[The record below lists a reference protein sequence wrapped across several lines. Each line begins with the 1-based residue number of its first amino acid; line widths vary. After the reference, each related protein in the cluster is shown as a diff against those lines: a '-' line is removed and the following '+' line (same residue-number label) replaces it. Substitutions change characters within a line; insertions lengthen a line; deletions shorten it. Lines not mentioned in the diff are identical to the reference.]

1 MQVRLQFAVQWRWQ
15 PRAQQAQQGLHGGRR
30 PLGRHGRR
38 VLHGAH
44 QVINQGHGSKLNGA
58 PPTAAH
64 DQRHALVTMNPRLRL
79 GQRINP
85 RLHLSAAIGWAVFA
99 VVTLAALAAA
109 TLAAAEAEGRARA
122 DAQALLGEFAT
133 QVRDALSLQIEGRRS
148 LLLATAAQLGSL
160 SDRSADAQLRVLEA
174 AQVQVPEFAWMGVA
188 DDNGQLLVSTEDV
201 ALAAQPAHQP
211 AGLAPWFDQGRRQ
224 PVVDDRRALPA
235 PGAPGQLGLRL
246 IELSAPVAPGLDP
259 GGVVLVAT
267 LPWSWVEAQIQ
278 RMQQA
283 LDPRRQVEVLIASRE
298 GTLLVAPPAWLGRH
312 LGPDTDLTEGGAFE
326 VVTRAQLRMAEG
338 VGLGW
343 TATVR
348 RSTQVTLAPVRETRG
363 AVFVIVFSAGLLAA
377 AVAVLVTR
385 ALTARLSQLARQ
397 AEAVRRG
404 ERGTLVPPAGADE
417 VARIAATLAEL
428 VGHLQAEKQSLQT
441 LNQQLD
447 LRVAE
452 RTERIE
458 RLAEE
463 TRHAAVTRER
473 LRLARDLHDTLA
485 HSLMALLTQIRLV
498 RKLRSRMGDGELDD
512 ELARAEA
519 VATSGLR
526 DARAAIAQM
535 RDNGVRDAGMG
546 PALRDL
552 VRRFQERTGVA
563 VDLDVDSA
571 TGTWAD
577 ERAETLFRI
586 AEEALRNIERHA
598 QASQVR
604 VSLATHEPA
613 GGGEPAIRLQVQ
625 DNGQGFDTTQAPV
638 GHYGLLGMQEQAAL
652 IQARFTL
659 QSQPAQGTRLTVEL
673 QP

>member
-1 MQVRLQFAVQWRWQ
+1 MTAPLTLA
-15 PRAQQAQQGLHGGRR
+15 RR
-30 PLGRHGRR
+30 
-38 VLHGAH
+38 
-44 QVINQGHGSKLNGA
+44 I
-58 PPTAAH
+58 
-64 DQRHALVTMNPRLRL
+64 D
-79 GQRINP
+79 P

-109 TLAAAEAEGRARA
+109 TLASAEAEGRART

-133 QVRDALSLQIEGRRS
+133 QVRDALSLQIEARRS

-160 SDRSADAQLRVLEA
+160 SDRSPSTQLRVLEA
-174 AQVQVPEFAWMGVA
+174 AQLQVPEFSWMGVA
-188 DDNGQLLVSTEDV
+188 DDKGRLLVSTEDIT
-201 ALAAQPAHQP
+201 LAAQPAPQ
-211 AGLAPWFDQGRRQ
+211 APWFELGRSQ
-224 PVVDDRRALPA
+224 PVVDDRRALPTA
-235 PGAPGQLGLRL
+235 DNQGQRL
-246 IELSAPVAPGLDP
+246 IELAAPLPQGLDP

-267 LPWSWVEAQIQ
+267 LPWSWVEAQIS

-283 LDPRRQVEVLIASRE
+283 LDNRRQIQVLIASRE
-298 GTLLVAPPAWLGRH
+298 GTLLVAPAHWLGQR
-312 LGPDTDLTEGGAFE
+312 LGPSSDLTEGGAFE

-348 RSTQVTLAPVRETRG
+348 RSADVTLAPVRETRR
-363 AVFVIVFSAGLLAA
+363 AVFIIVFSAGLLAA

-385 ALTARLSQLARQ
+385 ALTGRLSQLARQ

-404 ERGTLVPPAGADE
+404 ERGTLEPTAGTDE
-417 VARIAATLAEL
+417 VARIGATLAQV
-428 VGHLQAEKQSLQT
+428 VGHLQAEKQSLQA

-498 RKLRSRMGDGELDD
+498 RKLRGRMQDAELDG
-512 ELARAEA
+512 ELARAEG

-526 DARAAIAQM
+526 EARAAISQM
-535 RDNGVRDAGMG
+535 RDNGVRDAGIG

-552 VRRFQERTGVA
+552 VRRFQERTGVT
-563 VDLDVDSA
+563 VDLQIDGA

-586 AEEALRNIERHA
+586 AEEGLRNVERHA
-598 QASQVR
+598 QARLVQVKLGTDAAESNAPK
-604 VSLATHEPA
+604 V
-613 GGGEPAIRLQVQ
+613 RLEIQ
-625 DNGQGFDTTQAPV
+625 DDGLGFDLAQAPV
-638 GHYGLLGMQEQAAL
+638 GHFGLLGMQEQAAL
-652 IQARFTL
+652 IGARL
-659 QSQPAQGTRLTVEL
+659 DLHSLPAHGTRLSVEL
-673 QP
+673 MP

>member
-1 MQVRLQFAVQWRWQ
+1 MTAPLTLA
-15 PRAQQAQQGLHGGRR
+15 RR
-30 PLGRHGRR
+30 
-38 VLHGAH
+38 
-44 QVINQGHGSKLNGA
+44 I
-58 PPTAAH
+58 
-64 DQRHALVTMNPRLRL
+64 D
-79 GQRINP
+79 P

-99 VVTLAALAAA
+99 VVTLAALTAA
-109 TLAAAEAEGRARA
+109 TLASAEAEGRARA

-133 QVRDALSLQIEGRRS
+133 QVRDALSLQIEARRS

-160 SDRSADAQLRVLEA
+160 SDRSPSTQLRVLEA
-174 AQVQVPEFAWMGVA
+174 AQLQVPEFSWMGVA
-188 DDNGQLLVSTEDV
+188 DDKGRLLVSTEDI
-201 ALAAQPAHQP
+201 ALAAQPALQ
-211 AGLAPWFDQGRRQ
+211 APWFELGRRQ
-224 PVVDDRRALPA
+224 PVVDDRRALPTADKQGQRLVELAA
-235 PGAPGQLGLRL
+235 PLPQGL
-246 IELSAPVAPGLDP
+246 EP

-267 LPWSWVEAQIQ
+267 LPWSWVEAQIS

-283 LDPRRQVEVLIASRE
+283 LDNRRQIQVLIASRE
-298 GTLLVAPPAWLGRH
+298 GTLLVAPAHWLGQR
-312 LGPDTDLTEGGAFE
+312 LGPSSDLTEGGAYE

-348 RSTQVTLAPVRETRG
+348 RSADVTLAPVRETRR

-385 ALTARLSQLARQ
+385 ALTGRLSQLARQ

-404 ERGTLVPPAGADE
+404 ERGTLEPTAGTDE
-417 VARIAATLAEL
+417 VARIGATLAE
-428 VGHLQAEKQSLQT
+428 VVEHLQAEKQSLQA

-452 RTERIE
+452 RTARIE

-498 RKLRSRMGDGELDD
+498 RKLRGRMQDVELDG
-512 ELARAEA
+512 ELARAEG

-526 DARAAIAQM
+526 EARAAISQM
-535 RDNGVRDAGMG
+535 RDNGVRDAGIG

-552 VRRFQERTGVA
+552 VRRFQERTGVT
-563 VDLDVDSA
+563 VDLQIDSA

-586 AEEALRNIERHA
+586 AEEGLRNVERHA
-598 QASQVR
+598 QARQLTVRLGTDAAEGSAPQVR
-604 VSLATHEPA
+604 LEVKDDGL
-613 GGGEPAIRLQVQ
+613 
-625 DNGQGFDTTQAPV
+625 GFDMAQAPV
-638 GHYGLLGMQEQAAL
+638 GHFGLLGMQEQAAL
-652 IQARFTL
+652 IGARL
-659 QSQPAQGTRLTVEL
+659 DLHSQPAKGTRLCVEL
-673 QP
+673 TP

>member
-1 MQVRLQFAVQWRWQ
+1 MT
-15 PRAQQAQQGLHGGRR
+15 
-30 PLGRHGRR
+30 
-38 VLHGAH
+38 
-44 QVINQGHGSKLNGA
+44 
-58 PPTAAH
+58 PP
-64 DQRHALVTMNPRLRL
+64 LRL
-79 GQRINP
+79 ARRINP

-109 TLAAAEAEGRARA
+109 YLAADEAEGRARA

-133 QVRDALSLQIEGRRS
+133 QVRDALSLQIEARRA

-160 SDRSADAQLRVLEA
+160 NDRSASAQLRVLEA
-174 AQVQVPEFAWMGVA
+174 AQVQVPEFAWLGVA
-188 DDNGQLLVSTEDV
+188 DADGQLLVSTEDI
-201 ALAAQPAHQP
+201 ALAAQPPQ
-211 AGLAPWFDQGRRQ
+211 LAPWFQLGRQ
-224 PVVDDRRALPA
+224 LAVVDDRRALPHAGTTGPRLVELAA
-235 PGAPGQLGLRL
+235 PLTPGPDRHGGA
-246 IELSAPVAPGLDP
+246 
-259 GGVVLVAT
+259 VLVAT
-267 LPWSWVEAQIQ
+267 LPWAWVEAQIA
-278 RMQQA
+278 RMQEA
-283 LDPRRQVEVLIASRE
+283 LDNHRQIEVLIASRE
-298 GTLLVAPPAWLGRH
+298 GTLLVAPKAWLGRH
-312 LGPDTDLTEGGAFE
+312 LGAETDLTEGGAYE
-326 VVTRAQLRMAEG
+326 VVTRTQLRMAEG

-348 RSTQVTLAPVRETRG
+348 RSAEVTLEPVRETRR

-404 ERGTLVPPAGADE
+404 ERGTLAPAAGADE
-417 VARIAATLAEL
+417 VARIGATLAEL
-428 VGHLQAEKQSLQT
+428 VGHLQAEKQSLQA

-452 RTERIE
+452 RTARIE

-498 RKLRSRMGDGELDD
+498 RKLRGRMDDSELDG
-512 ELARAEA
+512 ELARAEY

-535 RDNGVRDAGMG
+535 RDNGVRDAGIG
-546 PALRDL
+546 AALRDL

-563 VDLDVDSA
+563 VDLAIDSG

-577 ERAETLFRI
+577 DRAETLFRI
-586 AEEALRNIERHA
+586 AEEALRNVERHA
-598 QASQVR
+598 QA
-604 VSLATHEPA
+604 A
-613 GGGEPAIRLQVQ
+613 QVQ
-625 DNGQGFDTTQAPV
+625 LSLGPCARVDDGSTPRVRLAVSDDGLGFDMAQAPV
-638 GHYGLLGMQEQAAL
+638 GHFGLLGMQEQAAL
-652 IQARFTL
+652 IAARFDL
-659 QSQPAQGTRLTVEL
+659 QSRPSQGTQLTVEL
-673 QP
+673 AP

>member
-1 MQVRLQFAVQWRWQ
+1 MTAPLTLA
-15 PRAQQAQQGLHGGRR
+15 RR
-30 PLGRHGRR
+30 
-38 VLHGAH
+38 
-44 QVINQGHGSKLNGA
+44 I
-58 PPTAAH
+58 
-64 DQRHALVTMNPRLRL
+64 D
-79 GQRINP
+79 P

-109 TLAAAEAEGRARA
+109 TLASAEAEGRARA

-133 QVRDALSLQIEGRRS
+133 QVRDALSLQIEARRA

-160 SDRSADAQLRVLEA
+160 SDRSPSTQLRVLEA
-174 AQVQVPEFAWMGVA
+174 AQLQVPEFSWMGVA
-188 DDNGQLLVSTEDV
+188 DDKGRLLVSTEDIT
-201 ALAAQPAHQP
+201 LAAQPAPQ
-211 AGLAPWFDQGRRQ
+211 APWFELGRRQ
-224 PVVDDRRALPA
+224 PVVDDRRALPTADKQGQRLVELAA
-235 PGAPGQLGLRL
+235 PLPQGL
-246 IELSAPVAPGLDP
+246 EP

-267 LPWSWVEAQIQ
+267 LPWSWVEAQIS

-283 LDPRRQVEVLIASRE
+283 LDNRRQIQVLIASRD
-298 GTLLVAPPAWLGRH
+298 GTLLVAPAHWLGQR
-312 LGPDTDLTEGGAFE
+312 LGPSSDLTEGGAYE

-348 RSTQVTLAPVRETRG
+348 RSADVTLAPVRETRR
-363 AVFVIVFSAGLLAA
+363 AVFIIVFSAGLLAA

-385 ALTARLSQLARQ
+385 ALTGRLSLLARQ

-404 ERGTLVPPAGADE
+404 ERGTLEPTAGTDE
-417 VARIAATLAEL
+417 VARIGATLAE
-428 VGHLQAEKQSLQT
+428 VVEHLQAEKQSLQA

-452 RTERIE
+452 RTARIE

-498 RKLRSRMGDGELDD
+498 RKLRGRMPDAELDG
-512 ELARAEA
+512 ELARAEG

-526 DARAAIAQM
+526 EARAAISQM
-535 RDNGVRDAGMG
+535 RDNGVRDAGIG

-552 VRRFQERTGVA
+552 VRRFQERTGVT
-563 VDLDVDSA
+563 VDLQIDSA

-586 AEEALRNIERHA
+586 AEEGLRNVERHA
-598 QASQVR
+598 QARQLTVRLGTDAAEGSAPQVR
-604 VSLATHEPA
+604 LEVKDDGL
-613 GGGEPAIRLQVQ
+613 
-625 DNGQGFDTTQAPV
+625 GFDMAQAPV
-638 GHYGLLGMQEQAAL
+638 GHFGLLGMQEQAAL
-652 IQARFTL
+652 IGARL
-659 QSQPAQGTRLTVEL
+659 DLHSQPAKGTRLCVEL
-673 QP
+673 TP